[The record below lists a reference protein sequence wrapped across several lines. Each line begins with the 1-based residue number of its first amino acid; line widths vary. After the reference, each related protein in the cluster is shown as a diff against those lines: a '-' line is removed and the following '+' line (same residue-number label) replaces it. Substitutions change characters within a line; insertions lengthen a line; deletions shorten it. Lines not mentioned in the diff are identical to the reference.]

1 MKAFAQ
7 FMHQELNLPGNPE
20 ELKDICEGTDRYCM
34 YKVGPVLSISVSVAQ
49 AALTVKCDVFFFFK
63 SHASLSLLQHGMGV
77 PSISIMLHELIKL
90 LHHAQCRN
98 VILFRLGTSGGV
110 GRNFDFSLCLL

>member
-34 YKVGPVLSISVSVAQ
+34 YKVGPVLSISVSASQ
-49 AALTVKCDVFFFFK
+49 A
-63 SHASLSLLQHGMGV
+63 LSTDKM
-77 PSISIMLHELIKL
+77 SCIISFP
-90 LHHAQCRN
+90 Q
-98 VILFRLGTSGGV
+98 VILFIFLHCSMAWVSPPSPSCCMNSSSCCITLSAAT
-110 GRNFDFSLCLL
+110 